1 MIIFAHIYMYTVC
14 YAVSAVYVVNVVHAI
29 YTIFAVYIYIHHL
42 LISHLLASLN
52 PIASSPGVLGT
63 TTSLVLGVDSESFS
77 VSSTA
82 VIAHGATGTESGGS
96 PGWPRGAQGPGGPSH
111 GESG

>member
-1 MIIFAHIYMYTVC
+1 MAIFNSY
-14 YAVSAVYVVNVVHAI
+14 VSSPEGI
-29 YTIFAVYIYIHHL
+29 PSLF
-42 LISHLLASLN
+42 ASLK

-82 VIAHGATGTESGGS
+82 VIGHGATGTESGGS
-96 PGWPRGAQGPGGPSH
+96 PGCPQGGPGGPSH